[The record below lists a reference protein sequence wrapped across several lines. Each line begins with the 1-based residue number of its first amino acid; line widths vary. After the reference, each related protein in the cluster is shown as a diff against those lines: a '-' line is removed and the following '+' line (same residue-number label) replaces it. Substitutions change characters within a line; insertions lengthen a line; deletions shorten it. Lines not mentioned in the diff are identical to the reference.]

1 MDRRHLAP
9 GLAAFLAAA
18 LVALLG
24 LRAAAGPPDDET
36 QPRTVR
42 IQILGVN
49 DLHGHL
55 EPSGDTGGA
64 AWLAAYLD
72 RAAKSQPR
80 RTIRVHA
87 GDMYGASPLISTH
100 FDHASTIEAIN
111 RMHFDVGTLGNHEFD
126 DGGDRLTELVG
137 KVRF

>member
-9 GLAAFLAAA
+9 GIAAFVAAS

-24 LRAAAGPPDDET
+24 LRAAAGPAAPASG
-36 QPRTVR
+36 TVTV
-42 IQILGVN
+42 QLLGVN

-55 EPSGDTGGA
+55 EPAGDLGGA
-64 AWLAAYLD
+64 AWLAAYFN
-72 RAAKSQPR
+72 RAAAEQPG

-100 FDHASTIEAIN
+100 WAPSRSVIRRSN
-111 RMHFDVGTLGNHEFD
+111 PSG
-126 DGGDRLTELVG
+126 
-137 KVRF
+137 